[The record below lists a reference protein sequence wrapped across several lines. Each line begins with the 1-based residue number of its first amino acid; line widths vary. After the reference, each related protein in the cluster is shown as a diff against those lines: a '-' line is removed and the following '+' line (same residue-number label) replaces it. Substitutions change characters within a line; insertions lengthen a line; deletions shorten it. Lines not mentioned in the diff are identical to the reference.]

1 MVGDRIEIQDACIIV
16 RIGIADGVEYYVI
29 REIAV
34 IEDIKCDF
42 RLVERASRLRNL
54 LRGATRKD

>member
-16 RIGIADGVEYYVI
+16 RIGIADGFESFVI

-34 IEDIKCDF
+34 IENIIFDF
-42 RLVERASRLRNL
+42 RLVERASRPRIL
-54 LRGATRKD
+54 LRGAT